1 VLRLGTYHA
10 VGLCLFGSSLV
21 AHLGSRIPL
30 KKKQPDVAAHEDTP
44 SANRDVTPPAV
55 IPQDVTPPAVIPQD
69 VIPLAVIPL
78 GQAKEAAGSSVE
90 AGADVEHFPIVG
102 IGASAGGLAA
112 FQAFFGGLPNE
123 VGVGIAVVLVQHLAP
138 DHKSILAEL
147 IRSYTQMKVLE
158 VTDGVQV
165 RPNCVYVIQPNCD
178 LALINGRLQVL
189 EPDARRGHRLP
200 IDFFFRSLAQ
210 DQRQRAIG
218 ILLSGSGSDGTLG
231 VRAIKGEGGM
241 VMVQSPD
248 SAEYDAMPRSAIAT
262 GMVDFELMAD
272 KMGAH
277 LGQYVASDLGK
288 LPPAVSPPTLSSA
301 LRKLFVLVREQTGHD
316 FSQYKLNTVRRRVE
330 RRIAVHQLKS
340 IDDYVRYVQ
349 HTPVETVALFQ
360 DMLIGVTSFFRDPE
374 AFHALEEHVIPGLF
388 ASRPLGGAIRVWGP
402 GCSTGEEAYSIAIL
416 LAEHQESL
424 PKRFKLQVF
433 ATDIDARSIS
443 VARTGRYPASI
454 AADISPDRLRRFFT
468 PELNPVTGDATGY
481 RVIKSIRDLLVFS
494 EQDVIKD
501 PPFSNLDLISCRNL
515 MIYLGSELQRRLI
528 PLFHYSIAPGGF
540 LFLGTSET
548 VGEFGDLFEITD
560 RKLKVYRRKEDLP
573 GRGSALIARFAMTSA
588 AASAS
593 QEVAIA
599 RKEPTL
605 RSKAE
610 KTMLEYAV
618 PAAVLVDGSGN
629 IVYLH
634 GRTGMYLEPSPG
646 EAGIN
651 NIIKMAREGLS
662 RELATGLRKAA
673 GGEVARY
680 FALQVKTNGDHT
692 AVDLVIRPVAGEP
705 ASSHDRPLFLVTLE
719 PTPIDD
725 LKKQALKLAGTKSG
739 RVDVGSADRIAE
751 LEQGLRINEEF
762 LQTTTEELENSN
774 EELTSSSEEMR
785 SVNEELQSTNEEL
798 ETSKEE
804 LQSVNEEL
812 STVNSELESKLLD
825 LSRAN
830 NDMNNLLA
838 GTGIATIF
846 VDTQLNI
853 LRFTPTAKEIINLI
867 IGDVGRPVSHIASNL
882 VDQPDLMRDA
892 TSVLDSLVP
901 ISRDV
906 RTNAGGWYT
915 MRIQPYRTLENVIE
929 GVVLTFT
936 DVLATRLAE
945 AALRVTAERMRAALK
960 ASSVV
965 VFNQNMDLRYIWVD
979 NPDPAFDS
987 ASMIGKTDD
996 DLYPKEQAA
1005 TLVAIKN
1012 GVLGSG
1018 KGTQQRVQMTLT
1030 GTKMEYELTVEP
1042 LLDAR
1047 GRIAGLTCACTQLSD
1062 LSAADNE
1069 MRDND
1074 GERS

>member
-1 VLRLGTYHA
+1 MLRLGTYH
-10 VGLCLFGSSLV
+10 VPGLCLFGSSLV
-21 AHLGSRIPL
+21 AHLGSRITL
-30 KKKQPDVAAHEDTP
+30 KKKQTDVAAREETP
-44 SANRDVTPPAV
+44 SANRDVT
-55 IPQDVTPPAVIPQD
+55 QQGVTPEV
-69 VIPLAVIPL
+69 VVPL
-78 GQAKEAAGSSVE
+78 GQAEEAADSSVE
-90 AGADVEHFPIVG
+90 VEADVESFPIVG

-138 DHKSILAEL
+138 DHKSILADL

-165 RPNCVYVIQPNCD
+165 RPNCVYIIQPNCD

-210 DQRQRAIG
+210 DQRKRSIG

-248 SAEYDAMPRSAIAT
+248 STEYDAMPRSAIAT
-262 GMVDFELMAD
+262 GMVDFEFLAD
-272 KMGAH
+272 KMGVK
-277 LGQYVASDLGK
+277 LGEYVASDLGK
-288 LPPAVSPPTLSSA
+288 LPPAVSPPKLSSA

-316 FSQYKLNTVRRRVE
+316 FSQYKLSTVRRRVE
-330 RRIAVHQLKS
+330 RRMAVHQLKS
-340 IDDYVRYVQ
+340 IDDYVKYVQ

-374 AFHALEEHVIPGLF
+374 AFHSMEEHVIPSLF
-388 ASRPLGGAIRVWGP
+388 ASRPLGGAIRVWVP

-416 LAEHQESL
+416 LSEHQEAL
-424 PKRFKLQVF
+424 PKSFKLQVF

-443 VARTGRYPASI
+443 VARAGRYPASI
-454 AADISPDRLRRFFT
+454 AANISPERLRRFFT
-468 PELNPVTGDATGY
+468 PELDPGTGDAVGY
-481 RVIKSIRDLLVFS
+481 RVLKSIRDLLVFS

-501 PPFSNLDLISCRNL
+501 PPFSKLDLISCRNL
-515 MIYLGSELQRRLI
+515 MIYLGGELQRRLI
-528 PLFHYSIAPGGF
+528 PLFHYAIAPGGF

-548 VGEFGDLFEITD
+548 VGEFGDLFDITD

-573 GRGSALIARFAMTSA
+573 GRGRSLIARFAMTRASVSA
-588 AASAS
+588 A
-593 QEVAIA
+593 QEVAIP
-599 RKEPTL
+599 RKVPTL

-651 NIIKMAREGLS
+651 NIMKMARDGLS
-662 RELATGLRKAA
+662 RELATGLRKAV

-680 FALQVKTNGDHT
+680 FALQVKTNGDYT

-705 ASSHDRPLFLVTLE
+705 GSSHDRPLFLVTLE
-719 PTPIDD
+719 PTPVDD
-725 LKKQALKLAGTKSG
+725 LKKQALKLAGTQGEKG
-739 RVDVGSADRIAE
+739 DGGSADRIAE

-774 EELTSSSEEMR
+774 EELKSSSEEMQ

-812 STVNSELESKLLD
+812 STVNSELESKLVD

-853 LRFTPTAKEIINLI
+853 LRFTPTAKAIINLI
-867 IGDVGRPVSHIASNL
+867 SGDIGRPVSHIASNL

-945 AALRVTAERMRAALK
+945 AALRVTAERMREALK

-996 DLYPKEQAA
+996 DLYPKDQAA

-1018 KGTQQRVQMTLT
+1018 KGVQQRVEMTLT
-1030 GTKMEYELTVEP
+1030 GTTMEYELTVEP

-1062 LSAADNE
+1062 LSAAENE
-1069 MRDND
+1069 IIAND
-1074 GERS
+1074 GDKS